1 MINKSE
7 KLKGPS
13 RSPGAHFVFLTNQRE
28 CRSSYLMFAFAFGFK
43 GLRLDSP
50 KGHSPPPK
58 TGFVSFFR
66 HES

>member
-28 CRSSYLMFAFAFGFK
+28 CSLPISCSLLLLASKASVWTA
-43 GLRLDSP
+43 LRAI
-50 KGHSPPPK
+50 PPPQK
-58 TGFVSFFR
+58 QDS
-66 HES
+66 